1 MGCCS
6 SSPYKICCSRNNQET
21 IRLMTFG
28 LDGAGKTSFV
38 KYILKDSSSDIVPT
52 IGFSSVDLKNFQKF
66 NVQVYDTGGGK
77 NIRDIWI
84 NYFPFIHGLV
94 LVIDSADTKRI
105 DQVKEILESV
115 VSNRRIQGK
124 PLLVLINKQD
134 VEGAM
139 DENALVTAIN
149 LNSIVNKYKIPTRVE
164 SCSLINRWSNRF
176 ANNPLLD
183 RGYQWLLGYIQSN
196 WADLSKRVEIE
207 TSEQIKLEK
216 EVMRKRIEKFRH
228 QSILDDQ
235 KNRENQIKENL
246 AATEAQELI
255 LENVETSD
263 EADDDEGT
271 INGETGETE
280 IIEEKVIVQRRISIN
295 EPKERTILIFGSL
308 DQLDRI
314 VEEDVNNKE
323 ADQETVN
330 NQSIIQKENKRPKS
344 SSYGERRNSNTK
356 LTISRNKIAPL

>member
-149 LNSIVNKYKIPTRVE
+149 LNSIVNKYKIPTRVV
-164 SCSLINRWSNRF
+164 SINVSLIICIIINCFF
-176 ANNPLLD
+176 AILLST
-183 RGYQWLLGYIQSN
+183 G
-196 WADLSKRVEIE
+196 
-207 TSEQIKLEK
+207 
-216 EVMRKRIEKFRH
+216 
-228 QSILDDQ
+228 
-235 KNRENQIKENL
+235 NL
-246 AATEAQELI
+246 AH
-255 LENVETSD
+255 
-263 EADDDEGT
+263 
-271 INGETGETE
+271 
-280 IIEEKVIVQRRISIN
+280 
-295 EPKERTILIFGSL
+295 
-308 DQLDRI
+308 
-314 VEEDVNNKE
+314 
-323 ADQETVN
+323 
-330 NQSIIQKENKRPKS
+330 
-344 SSYGERRNSNTK
+344 
-356 LTISRNKIAPL
+356 